1 MQALTSGDQY
11 SYSLVQGD
19 GVTPL
24 VMTNVASVKVAI
36 SLPGLGSTSQSTSV
50 SLAGNVASFVTALT
64 PTPTFPIAG
73 TYEIQFIVT
82 YISGAIS
89 KSRVYPQ
96 IILPSLV

>member
-11 SYSLVQGD
+11 SYSLVQSD

-24 VMTNVASVKVAI
+24 VMTNVATVKVAI
-36 SLPGLGSTSQSTSV
+36 SLPGLASTSQSTAV
-50 SLAGNVASFVTALT
+50 SLAGNVASFVTTLA
-64 PTPTFPIAG
+64 PTPTYPIAG

-82 YISGAIS
+82 YASGLVS

-96 IILPSLV
+96 VILPSLV